1 MKEYVFKVVVVGDE
15 RVGKTSLI
23 VRFTEKRFTGEY
35 KPTIGIDFAGKFVP
49 FGKLNLNL
57 IIWDI
62 GGQEKYKILRRH
74 YLEGARG
81 AILVYDITNKTSFG
95 NVNKWL
101 GDLEKYCGQVPIILV
116 GNKSDLNNERKV
128 SSDQGSGF
136 AEEAKLEFLE
146 TSAKS
151 GSGVKDVFNMIAES
165 IVEKYVPK

>member
-1 MKEYVFKVVVVGDE
+1 MKQYVFKVVVVGDE

-23 VRFTEKRFTGEY
+23 VRFTERRFTEEY
-35 KPTIGIDFAGKFVP
+35 KPTIGIDFAGKFVS
-49 FGKLNLNL
+49 FGKLDLNL

-81 AILVYDITNKTSFG
+81 AILVYDITNNTSFK
-95 NVNKWL
+95 NLSKWL
-101 GDLEKYCGQVPIILV
+101 SDVDKYCGKVPIILV
-116 GNKSDLNNERKV
+116 GNKSDLNTERKV
-128 SSDQGSGF
+128 STNQGSEF
-136 AEEAKLEFLE
+136 AEETKLEFLE

-151 GSGVKDVFNMIAES
+151 GHKVKDVFNMIAEN

>member
-15 RVGKTSLI
+15 KVGKTSLI
-23 VRFTEKRFTGEY
+23 VRYTEKRFSEDY

-81 AILVYDITNKTSFG
+81 AILVYDITNKKSFDDVG
-95 NVNKWL
+95 KWL
-101 GDLEKYCGQVPIILV
+101 SDLDKYCGKVPIILV
-116 GNKSDLNNERKV
+116 GNKSDLNDERKV
-128 SSDQGSGF
+128 SSNQGSIF
-136 AEEAKLEFLE
+136 AENAKLEFLE

-151 GSGVKDVFNMIAES
+151 GSGVRNLFNVIAED

>member
-15 RVGKTSLI
+15 KVGKTSLI
-23 VRFTEKRFTGEY
+23 VRYTEKRFTGDY

-81 AILVYDITNKTSFG
+81 AILVYDITNKRSFD
-95 NVNKWL
+95 NLDKWL
-101 GDLEKYCGQVPIILV
+101 GDVDKYCGRVPIILV
-116 GNKSDLNNERKV
+116 GNKSDLNDARKV
-128 SSDQGSGF
+128 SSNEGSVF
-136 AEEAKLEFLE
+136 AEKAKLEFLE

-151 GSGVKDVFNMIAES
+151 GNGVENLFNIMAED